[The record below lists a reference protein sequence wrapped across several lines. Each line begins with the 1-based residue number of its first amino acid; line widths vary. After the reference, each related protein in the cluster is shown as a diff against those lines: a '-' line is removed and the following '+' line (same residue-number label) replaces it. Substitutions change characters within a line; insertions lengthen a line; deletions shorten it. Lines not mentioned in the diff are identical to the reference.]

1 VAARFEALG
10 WQVISIDGMDT
21 DQVRQAVEEARADT
35 ERPTLI
41 CARTTIGFGSP
52 NKAGT
57 FGVHGSP
64 LGPDEVKLTKDNLGV
79 PTEPAFYVPDE
90 VTAHFHEA
98 LDRGSEAQAQW
109 RMKFDAYKA
118 AFPAEA
124 ADFETALA
132 GELTEGWDAEIPTWK
147 AGDKPVATRK
157 ASGEVMNAFYKHL
170 PTFMGGSADLNPS
183 TNTVLKGGGDF
194 GNPSTVAP
202 DEQGLS
208 GGEWNYQG
216 RNIHFGIREHGMG
229 SIVNGMAAHGGIVPF
244 GSTFLVFSDY
254 MRPAIRLA
262 ALAKYRSIFVFTHD
276 SVAVGEDGPTHEPVE
291 HVMSLRLIPN
301 LVTLRPA
308 DANETAEAWKVA
320 ITHHWPVV
328 LILSRQD
335 LAILDRSGAN
345 GDVSKGGYILSGG
358 EGDPDVVLLATGSEV
373 ELAVM
378 AQEALGEK
386 GVSARVVSIPSWEL
400 FEAQGPDWK
409 AEVLGPEG
417 TPRVSIE
424 AGVTLGWSRYT
435 GSNGASVG
443 IDTYGASGPGK
454 DVLKHYGMT
463 KEHVAATALRLLGRD
478 AEADELDA
486 EYRQAQEAAGTQPG
500 GSEGHS

>member
-1 VAARFEALG
+1 
-10 WQVISIDGMDT
+10 
-21 DQVRQAVEEARADT
+21 
-35 ERPTLI
+35 
-41 CARTTIGFGSP
+41 
-52 NKAGT
+52 
-57 FGVHGSP
+57 
-64 LGPDEVKLTKDNLGV
+64 
-79 PTEPAFYVPDE
+79 
-90 VTAHFHEA
+90 
-98 LDRGSEAQAQW
+98 
-109 RMKFDAYKA
+109 MKFEAYKA

-124 ADFETALA
+124 AAFETALA
-132 GELTEGWDAEIPTWK
+132 GELPEGWDAEIPTWK

-301 LVTLRPA
+301 
-308 DANETAEAWKVA
+308 W
-320 ITHHWPVV
+320 
-328 LILSRQD
+328 SR
-335 LAILDRSGAN
+335 
-345 GDVSKGGYILSGG
+345 
-358 EGDPDVVLLATGSEV
+358 
-373 ELAVM
+373 
-378 AQEALGEK
+378 
-386 GVSARVVSIPSWEL
+386 SARPMPTRR
-400 FEAQGPDWK
+400 Q
-409 AEVLGPEG
+409 
-417 TPRVSIE
+417 R
-424 AGVTLGWSRYT
+424 
-435 GSNGASVG
+435 
-443 IDTYGASGPGK
+443 
-454 DVLKHYGMT
+454 
-463 KEHVAATALRLLGRD
+463 LGR
-478 AEADELDA
+478 
-486 EYRQAQEAAGTQPG
+486 
-500 GSEGHS
+500 